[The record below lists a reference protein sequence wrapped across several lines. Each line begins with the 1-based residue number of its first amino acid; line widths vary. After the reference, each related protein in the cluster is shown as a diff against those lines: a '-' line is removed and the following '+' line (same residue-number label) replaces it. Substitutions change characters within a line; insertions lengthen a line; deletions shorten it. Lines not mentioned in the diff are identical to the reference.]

1 MPMEQEKTSHTDY
14 RGRNASGQEVSG
26 QGVSD
31 QGVSV
36 WDRRGQQSSNQVDRG
51 QVGVIVLIV
60 LAVVA
65 TVVMLLSNSEVAL
78 RLALLASLWS
88 AVIGFFLVTRYR
100 RQAQS
105 AQQRVADHERF
116 VRQQQESAAAQAAG
130 QGVSTPQSLA
140 DAGGKGIDP
149 ERFEQ
154 MWESIRA
161 ELTVIRTHLEELQDR
176 EFGYEPAALQAEARR
191 IRELE
196 QHADH
201 AGFSAGYGA
210 SSGAPSR
217 DAIAG
222 KLGSQPSQPQPNPL
236 SALISEREQEQQQRE
251 TDKPKQPQTT
261 TRKTVKPA
269 AAKPTTA
276 KPASRKPAAETA
288 QSAKTSAAKSGAT
301 ISAAAK
307 TGATK
312 SDSAKQNQARKS
324 GAGQAADRDTGRSTD
339 PVFDT
344 SRFHAVRW
352 DSTGQNS
359 TAGQSSTSGQE
370 NTAGQYSSVERD
382 SSAGHT
388 SSEKTKHSESAA
400 AKITTQQ
407 PQPAAG
413 AHQDDAEA
421 RPHRRRR
428 DENTEGISVAELLK
442 RTQK

>member
-26 QGVSD
+26 QGMS
-31 QGVSV
+31 G

-105 AQQRVADHERF
+105 AEQRVADHERF
-116 VRQQQESAAAQAAG
+116 VRQQQESAAAQAASKG
-130 QGVSTPQSLA
+130 ISTPQSLA

-161 ELTVIRTHLEELQDR
+161 ELSVIRTHLEELQDR

-276 KPASRKPAAETA
+276 KPDSRKPAAETA
-288 QSAKTSAAKSGAT
+288 QSAKTGATKSDATISAAVKTSAAKSGAT
-301 ISAAAK
+301 
-307 TGATK
+307 K
-312 SDSAKQNQARKS
+312 SDSAEQNQARKS

>member
-105 AQQRVADHERF
+105 AEQRVADHERF

>member
-14 RGRNASGQEVSG
+14 RGRDASGQEVSG

-31 QGVSV
+31 QGVSG

-105 AQQRVADHERF
+105 AEQRVADHERF

-130 QGVSTPQSLA
+130 QGVSAPQSLA
-140 DAGGKGIDP
+140 DAGGNGIDP

-161 ELTVIRTHLEELQDR
+161 ELSVIRTHLEELQDR

-251 TDKPKQPQTT
+251 TDKPSQPQTT

-288 QSAKTSAAKSGAT
+288 QSAKTGAT
-301 ISAAAK
+301 KS
-307 TGATK
+307 GATK
-312 SDSAKQNQARKS
+312 SDSAEQNQARKS

-352 DSTGQNS
+352 DSTGQSS
-359 TAGQSSTSGQE
+359 TAGQASTSRQE
-370 NTAGQYSSVERD
+370 NTAGQHSSVERD

-400 AKITTQQ
+400 AKTTTQP

>member
-14 RGRNASGQEVSG
+14 RGRDVSGRNASDRNAG
-26 QGVSD
+26 D
-31 QGVSV
+31 QDVRG
-36 WDRRGQQSSNQVDRG
+36 WDSRGQQSSNQVDRG

-105 AQQRVADHERF
+105 AEQRVADHERF
-116 VRQQQESAAAQAAG
+116 VRQQQESARTQSAG
-130 QGVSTPQSLA
+130 TGVSAPQSLA
-140 DAGGKGIDP
+140 DAGGNGIDP

-161 ELTVIRTHLEELQDR
+161 ELSVIRTHLEELQDR

-196 QHADH
+196 QHAEH
-201 AGFSAGYGA
+201 AEHVGLSAGYGA

-251 TDKPKQPQTT
+251 TEKPKQPQHPQSA
-261 TRKTVKPA
+261 TRKATKAA

-276 KPASRKPAAETA
+276 KPDSRKPTAEA
-288 QSAKTSAAKSGAT
+288 SQSAKSDVAKSGAAKTGVGAVKTSAAKSDTAKSE
-301 ISAAAK
+301 SAGK
-307 TGATK
+307 
-312 SDSAKQNQARKS
+312 NQARKS

-352 DSTGQNS
+352 DSAPAKTTTQQPEP
-359 TAGQSSTSGQE
+359 TAP
-370 NTAGQYSSVERD
+370 
-382 SSAGHT
+382 
-388 SSEKTKHSESAA
+388 KT
-400 AKITTQQ
+400 TTQQ

>member
-1 MPMEQEKTSHTDY
+1 MEQEKTSHTDY
-14 RGRNASGQEVSG
+14 RGRDASGQEVSG
-26 QGVSD
+26 QGVS
-31 QGVSV
+31 G

-105 AQQRVADHERF
+105 AEQRVADHERF

-130 QGVSTPQSLA
+130 HGVSTPQSLA
-140 DAGGKGIDP
+140 DAGGNGIDP

-161 ELTVIRTHLEELQDR
+161 ELSVIRTHLEELQDR

-251 TDKPKQPQTT
+251 TDKPKQPQAT

-269 AAKPTTA
+269 
-276 KPASRKPAAETA
+276 SRTPAAETA
-288 QSAKTSAAKSGAT
+288 QSAKTG
-301 ISAAAK
+301 AAK

-324 GAGQAADRDTGRSTD
+324 GAGQAADRDAGRSTD

-359 TAGQSSTSGQE
+359 TAGQASTSRQE
-370 NTAGQYSSVERD
+370 NTARQYSSVERD

-400 AKITTQQ
+400 AKTTTQP

>member
-14 RGRNASGQEVSG
+14 RGRDASDQEVSG

-105 AQQRVADHERF
+105 AEQRVADHERF